1 MKQPTRPNQSI
12 PQLCKT
18 YRLTNGLRYSSSLGL
33 ALLFVIVAP
42 LRAADVTWTN
52 GSGSSLWNLADMNWN
67 TGAWNNANG
76 DGAIFN
82 GSGVGPIN
90 VSAQINVDSLN
101 LTANGYSFNGTGPL
115 TFVHGAS
122 TLGTGIINVN
132 AGDITVSTP
141 INSSVGLGKVG
152 AGILE
157 LGGPMI
163 FSGIGLPATTG
174 NNIIPVD
181 IYAAGLSGGPPG
193 GTLSIMNTG
202 VLPTTTRLGLSN
214 GLVDLGGNNTTLGSV
229 TFTNDLD
236 NTPFNPATGSAGVG
250 IIGTGTLNVTGD
262 IDVLSSPAGFNSGS
276 NSIATNLDFGGGTQV
291 IRVSG
296 GSIFNLQAALQLT
309 GVLSN
314 GSLLKT
320 YSFNPA
326 GVMTSADGM
335 LLFGNNTYTGSTV
348 INGGQN
354 VVTGTNASTFI
365 EVVGPTGGGN
375 TSTLSL
381 QGANGSYLSATTIL
395 AASGGTLTLDNNAS
409 LSDSR
414 GPTIPAA
421 QNNNRLPDNVEIQ
434 LRDGNFTYRGL
445 ASTAATETIGRI
457 SILSGHDIITLA
469 TSGTGTAAVTDAGDF
484 TMVPRSTVAFN
495 TTTLGG
501 TTQLFVS
508 GAVPA
513 PDTTFILPRVV
524 TAADFVKYD
533 PVAGFT
539 PYTGYATDF
548 TTPGT
553 NVSVA
558 AATAVNSSVN
568 INALKRGTTSFAITL
583 GSGVTLGIN
592 SGMILSAGGTGT
604 YTGGTIAFGS
614 TPGAFFGNNTVSSAI
629 TGSAGLL
636 NAAGTLTLNGD
647 LSGLIGTITQNGNNG
662 TTTLATNTF
671 GDALELRLGFMNI
684 NTSLPNPGTITIG
697 TSANESNIVA
707 ATPSLSISGAG
718 ANAIIARDIIVNNGG
733 QNSAGV
739 RYGNSLMPGL
749 SPLSNTTGSQTL
761 SGTIMLNSPLRL
773 QGGGANTNSTGS
785 TNFTGSIQGSSYLRI
800 VNGRAG
806 FSGNYSNAGG
816 FFIGEQGNNTRITF
830 NGTPTGVAPL
840 VLNGATNN
848 QVSYAPG
855 ALPTGTISTNNV
867 DSLSVPLLIPLSN
880 STINN
885 PFSLTGNTIVNGVFG
900 GGSVGANVGAG
911 ISANWAGQMS
921 GAGGLVK
928 SGTGTLTLS
937 NASNTY
943 TGTTTVSAGTLLIN
957 GNTSSSL
964 MNVTGGTLG
973 GSGTVGGITATNG
986 SVAPGSSAGLPGL
999 LISNGNVTFNTG
1011 TTFNI
1016 DIGGAKPGVQ
1026 YDQLGVAGT
1035 VNLGAGVANLSG
1047 SLINGFTPTPGQQ
1060 FTIIESTGGIT
1071 GTFAQGS
1078 SINIGGT
1085 DFTITYDLGDVV
1097 LSVPLPS
1104 PTPIPSPT
1112 PTATATSTPTA
1123 TATFTPT
1130 ATATFTPSATA
1141 TATATATFTPTPT
1154 PTATA
1159 AFTPTATATFTPTAT
1174 ATFTPT
1180 PTATHTPTPT
1190 ATATFTPTATPTAT
1204 ATATFTPTATAT
1216 FTPTATATATATA
1229 TFTPTATATATFTPT
1244 ATATATATATIPP
1257 SPTPTA
1263 TAAVTPR
1270 QTPAPRPRPTARPR
1284 LSMTPSKP
1292 WWMFWQR

>member
-1 MKQPTRPNQSI
+1 MKQPTSLNQSI

-18 YRLTNGLRYSSSLGL
+18 YRLTNGLRYSSSLAL

-52 GSGSSLWNLADMNWN
+52 GSGSSLWNLTDMNWN

-82 GSGVGPIN
+82 GTGAGGIN
-90 VSAQINVDSLN
+90 VSAQINFNSLN
-101 LTANGYSFNGTGPL
+101 FTANGYSFNGTGPL
-115 TFVHGAS
+115 ISVNGTS
-122 TLGTGIINVN
+122 TLGTGVINVA
-132 AGDITVSTP
+132 AGDVSITTP

-157 LGGPMI
+157 LGGPMT
-163 FSGIGLPATTG
+163 FSGIGLPATSG

-181 IYAAGLSGGPPG
+181 IYAAGLAGGPPG
-193 GTLSIMNTG
+193 GTISILNTS

-214 GLVDLGGNNTTLGSV
+214 GLVDLGGNNTTLASV
-229 TFTNDLD
+229 TFTNDQD
-236 NTPFNPATGSAGVG
+236 NTPFNPSTGSAGVG

-262 IDVLSSPAGFNSGS
+262 ITVLSSPGGFNFGS

-296 GSIFNLQAALQLT
+296 GSTFNLQATLQLT

-314 GSLLKT
+314 GSLLRT
-320 YSFNPA
+320 YGFNPA

-335 LLFGNNTYTGSTV
+335 GLFGNNTYTGATV

-354 VVTGTNASTFI
+354 AVTGTNASTFI
-365 EVVGPTGGGN
+365 EVVGPTGAGN

-409 LSDSR
+409 LSNPT

-445 ASTAATETIGRI
+445 ANTAATETIGRI
-457 SILSGHDIITLA
+457 SILGGYHVITLA
-469 TSGTGTAAVTDAGDF
+469 TSGTGTAGVTVTGDF
-484 TMVPRSTVAFN
+484 TMVPRSSVAFN

-513 PDTTFILPRVV
+513 PDPTFILPRVV
-524 TAADFVKYD
+524 TASDFVGYN
-533 PVAGFT
+533 PATGFT

-548 TTPGT
+548 NTPGT
-553 NVSVA
+553 NVSVT
-558 AATAVNSSVN
+558 AATTVNSSVN

-583 GSGVTLGIN
+583 ASGVTLGVN
-592 SGMILSAGGTGT
+592 SGMILSTAGSGT

-614 TPGAFFGNNTVSSAI
+614 TPGAFFGTNTVNSAI

-647 LSGLIGTITQNGNNG
+647 LSGLTGTITQNGIFG

-671 GDALELRLGFMNI
+671 GDALELRAGFMNI

-697 TSANESNIVA
+697 TPANESNIVA

-718 ANAIIARDIIVNNGG
+718 ANAIIARDIIVDNGG
-733 QNSAGV
+733 QNSAGI
-739 RYGNSLMPGL
+739 RYGNSFMPGL

-761 SGTIMLNSPLRL
+761 SGNITLNSPLRL
-773 QGGGANTNSTGS
+773 QGGGANGTSTGS
-785 TNFTGSIQGSSYLRI
+785 TNFTGNIQGSSYFRI
-800 VNGRAG
+800 VNGRAA

-830 NGTPTGVAPL
+830 SGIPTGMAPL

-848 QVSYAPG
+848 QVSYTPG

-867 DSLSVPLLIPLSN
+867 DSLSVPLLIPLSS

-885 PFSLTGNTIVNGVFG
+885 PFSLTGNTIINGVFG

-911 ISANWAGQMS
+911 ISAEWAGQMT

-986 SVAPGSSAGLPGL
+986 SVAPGSSDGLAGL
-999 LISNGNVTFNTG
+999 LISNGNVSFNSG
-1011 TTFNI
+1011 TTFNV

-1085 DFTITYDLGDVV
+1085 DFTITYDAGDVV

-1104 PTPIPSPT
+1104 PTATPITSATPTATATSTPTATATFTPTATPTFTPTATASATATATFTPTPSPT

-1130 ATATFTPSATA
+1130 ATATFTPTA
-1141 TATATATFTPTPT
+1141 TATAS
-1154 PTATA
+1154 
-1159 AFTPTATATFTPTAT
+1159 
-1174 ATFTPT
+1174 
-1180 PTATHTPTPT
+1180 

-1216 FTPTATATATATA
+1216 FTPTATATA

-1270 QTPAPRPRPTARPR
+1270 QTPTPRSRPTARPR
-1284 LSMTPSKP
+1284 LGITSSRP